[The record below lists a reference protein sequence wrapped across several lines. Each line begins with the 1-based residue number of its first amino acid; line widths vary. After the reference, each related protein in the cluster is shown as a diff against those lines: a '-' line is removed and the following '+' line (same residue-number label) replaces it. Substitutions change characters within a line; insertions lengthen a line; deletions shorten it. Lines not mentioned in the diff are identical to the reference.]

1 MQSKRGGA
9 ERGRGSRE
17 GEGRQRKIGEADQE
31 RGADSALQTLHCR
44 LCTAEGEGREW
55 VGREQGVAEWGGQRV
70 EDVEKLRCSWRGGRK
85 CVCGAEGFRD
95 RGWVCGTER
104 EARRM
109 VERGADREAIGSIWD
124 EDKYNVEAKR
134 LVR

>member
-17 GEGRQRKIGEADQE
+17 GEGRQRKIGGREGEGMQRKRGEADQE
-31 RGADSALQTLHCR
+31 RG
-44 LCTAEGEGREW
+44 AEGEGREW